1 MLQDKYIYCGTLL
14 RFIFIKKYRNQFH
27 FIYLSQ
33 IKFKNEH
40 HKAYRSR
47 SKKIHHEFDYM
58 ALINSKL
65 HLWYELDDT
74 FYDFVK
80 I

>member
-1 MLQDKYIYCGTLL
+1 MNIIRLIGQEVKK
-14 RFIFIKKYRNQFH
+14 FIMN
-27 FIYLSQ
+27 L
-33 IKFKNEH
+33 
-40 HKAYRSR
+40 
-47 SKKIHHEFDYM
+47 M